1 MRKISLRQDH
11 YLWVTPMSKVF
22 IIAEAG
28 VNHNGSL
35 ELAKKLIDSAV
46 EAGVD
51 AVKFQTFKADK
62 LLSKRAQKAD
72 YQKQATL
79 VDETQY
85 EMIKKL
91 ELDQNAH
98 RALINYC
105 KDKGIMFLSTPFDHN
120 SIDLLIS
127 FEMPIFKIPS
137 GEITNLPYLRHIGR
151 LDKEVILSTGMS
163 NLNEVRDALEVL
175 IKAGTSKVKITVLH
189 ATTEYPCPIDEVN
202 LRAMQTIKNVFDVK
216 VGYSDHTQGIEV
228 PIAAVA
234 MGACVIEKHFTLD
247 RSMEGPD
254 HKASLEPDELRAMV
268 QAIRY
273 IENALGDGIKMPSM
287 SELKNIPIARKSILA
302 SRSIQKGEAFSDNN
316 LIVKRPGNGISPMR
330 WDEIIGHKAT
340 RNFLA
345 DDLIEL

>member
-1 MRKISLRQDH
+1 
-11 YLWVTPMSKVF
+11 MSKVF

-46 EAGVD
+46 EAGAD

-62 LLSKRAQKAD
+62 LLSKYAQKAD
-72 YQKQATL
+72 YQKQTTL

-91 ELDQNAH
+91 ELYQNAH
-98 RALINYC
+98 RAHINHC

-151 LDKEVILSTGMS
+151 LNKEVILSTGMS
-163 NLNEVRDALEVL
+163 NLDEVRDALTVL
-175 IKAGTSKVKITVLH
+175 IKAGTSKEKITVLH

-202 LRAMQTIKNVFDVK
+202 LRAMQTIKTAFGVK

-228 PIAAVA
+228 SIAAVA
-234 MGACVIEKHFTLD
+234 MGARVIEKHFTLD

-268 QAIRY
+268 QAIRH
-273 IENALGDGIKMPSM
+273 IEQALGDGVKMPSM
-287 SELKNIPIARKSILA
+287 SEQKNIPIARKSILA
-302 SRSIQKGEAFSDNN
+302 SRSIEIGETFSENN

-345 DDLIEL
+345 DELIEL